1 MSKVA
6 SKRIITVGRPTHFR
20 PTNANK
26 SACGIECPELAAYDG
41 RDVDCLKCRKTA
53 AWKRQVGQIKTTGYT
68 AKASNLAE
76 LVLFENFIDQHAK
89 EIKERAEYL
98 ERIAKGVARVRAE
111 IRANDQAQRAEAA
124 KE

>member
-1 MSKVA
+1 MSKTN

-41 RDVDCLKCRKTA
+41 RDVDCLKCRKTS
-53 AWKRQVGQIKTTGYT
+53 AWKRQAGQIKSGYT

-98 ERIAKGVARVRAE
+98 ERIAKGIARVRAE
-111 IRANDQAQRAEAA
+111 IRANKKGQR
-124 KE
+124 